1 MVRKVKESSS
11 QIELE
16 LIDERKPNEPQDQ
29 NWKTNIRWAYLFAL
43 LLDGQA
49 DVFFFLWFKDSNECN
64 LKPGYRYDLK
74 FLFACFICL

>member
-49 DVFFFLWFKDSNECN
+49 DVLFFSVV
-64 LKPGYRYDLK
+64 
-74 FLFACFICL
+74 